1 MEGVTAPALSASD
14 ARNRTERRD
23 QGTRQQMATTHTQH
37 SAHHQDHAVAHH
49 DHGTMDVTDHQR
61 TFDGFI
67 RLMTWF
73 GVGVV
78 VLLIFLALANA

>member
-61 TFDGFI
+61 TFDGFV

-73 GVGVV
+73 TVGVV

>member
-1 MEGVTAPALSASD
+1 MPALSASD

-23 QGTRQQMATTHTQH
+23 QGTRRQMATTHTQH